1 MLSWWLGKGAAHLIH
16 SLSMT
21 AKAQSMYALLTES
34 SSRPKIY
41 HRGAKLALYTQ
52 MYTLSLPGHSVLTQS
67 RFDGTTVSSACPQD
81 TGDKHRKDCSQVLQP
96 PILQLWASS
105 RSCLTKGSAF
115 RIVMEQST
123 PESCPTFLGPSFPI
137 CHVDRPHS
145 LTAMTRSE
153 CIPKSLSVF
162 IDAEQSGFCLC

>member
-1 MLSWWLGKGAAHLIH
+1 MAGERRISPDSQPLHDCKGTVYACTTYRVKQQTQNLPQGSQAGLIH
-16 SLSMT
+16 TDVYPEPSWP
-21 AKAQSMYALLTES
+21 QC
-34 SSRPKIY
+34 P
-41 HRGAKLALYTQ
+41 
-52 MYTLSLPGHSVLTQS
+52 TQS
-67 RFDGTTVSSACPQD
+67 RFDGSTVSSACPQD

-96 PILQLWASS
+96 PIPRLWASS

-115 RIVMEQST
+115 GIVMEQST

-145 LTAMTRSE
+145 LTAMARSE

-162 IDAEQSGFCLC
+162 IDEEQLHFCLC